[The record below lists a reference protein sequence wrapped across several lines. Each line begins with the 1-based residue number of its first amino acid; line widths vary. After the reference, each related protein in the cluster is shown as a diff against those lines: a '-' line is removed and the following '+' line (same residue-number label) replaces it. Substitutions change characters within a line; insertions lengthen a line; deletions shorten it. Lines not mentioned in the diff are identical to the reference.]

1 MRRIDTRSFVRA
13 TRSTSRDINRRIILN
28 LVREH
33 EPISR
38 ADIARRMGIGRG
50 MVTSLVS
57 ELLGEGAIYSGA
69 TAKAPRGRRP
79 EMLYVRT
86 RDRLVVA
93 VDVRLSRTYL
103 MLSDFAG
110 RELAVDSMPTRSR
123 PRQLAADLGRR
134 IMRMLNEHGDGRMCD
149 GIGLVVPGMIDRATG
164 HVINSP
170 QLGWSDVNIRDL
182 LAEEAGLPVQLENAP
197 IACALAR
204 MWANSGREKA
214 PQNFVYLTVSD
225 GVGTAIVVRGEVIRG
240 AGGTAGE
247 FGHVPISIVGPECLC
262 GARGCLEAYTSNLAT
277 LSRYIGE
284 EFSPAR
290 ARTLVEESGLSIE
303 DVIDRALSGDARAR
317 NALSETARYLATG
330 IAGIINAVN
339 PAVVFVGGEITAAW
353 DIFAPAIEA
362 EIRARALSVSAAAT
376 PVIPEPPGSRPR
388 LEGATALMTAMRFA
402 APVVA

>member
-38 ADIARRMGIGRG
+38 AEIARRMGIGRG

-57 ELLGEGAIYSGA
+57 ELLTEGAIYQGE
-69 TAKAPRGRRP
+69 TARAPRGRHP
-79 EMLYVRT
+79 EMLFVRS

-103 MLSDFAG
+103 MLCDFAG
-110 RELAVDSMPTRSR
+110 TQLAFDSMPTRSK
-123 PRQLAADLGRR
+123 PGQLASDLSRR
-134 IMRMLNEHGDGRMCD
+134 ITRMLETSGDGKSCE

-164 HVINSP
+164 HVVNSP
-170 QLGWSDVNIRDL
+170 QLGWHAVNIRDL
-182 LAEEAGLPVQLENAP
+182 LSAEVGLPVQIENAP

-204 MWANSGREKA
+204 MWSSSSDRKA
-214 PQNFVYLTVSD
+214 PQSFVYVTVSD
-225 GVGTAIVVRGEVIRG
+225 GVGTALVVRGEVVRG

-247 FGHVPISIVGPECLC
+247 FGHVPISIDGPECLC
-262 GARGCLEAYTSNLAT
+262 GATGCLEAYTSNLAT
-277 LSRYIGE
+277 ISRYLGRK
-284 EFSPAR
+284 FSPATVR
-290 ARTLVEESGLSIE
+290 ALVEESGVTIE
-303 DVIDRALSGDARAR
+303 DVIARAGKGER
-317 NALSETARYLATG
+317 KAVDALSETARYLATG

-339 PAVVFVGGEITAAW
+339 PATVFVGGEITDAW
-353 DIFAPAIEA
+353 ELFEPAIRD
-362 EIRARALSVSAAAT
+362 EISRRALSPQAAAT
-376 PVIPEPPGSRPR
+376 PVIPEPAGSHPR
-388 LEGATALMTAMRFA
+388 LEGATALLTALRFA